1 MSKRINWSGVFP
13 AVTTQ
18 FNDDFTINLDK
29 THQVISNVIR
39 DGVSG
44 LVVCGSVGE
53 NTSLTAEE
61 KIAVTEVAVDASRGR
76 VPVICGVAEFTS
88 VQAAKVANAVRKVG
102 AEAIR
107 LLAENNQLID

>member
-18 FNDDFTINLDK
+18 FNDDFSINLEK

-53 NTSLTAEE
+53 NTSLSAEE
-61 KIAVTEVAVDASRGR
+61 KIAVTEVAVDAS
-76 VPVICGVAEFTS
+76 VA
-88 VQAAKVANAVRKVG
+88 ACR
-102 AEAIR
+102 
-107 LLAENNQLID
+107 